1 MCKQVR
7 LGMSGKRYW
16 LRTDIETSEIRWK
29 HPPNLTATAISSSPI
44 DAMVAEKIAK
54 VGKTLWEH
62 KKKTAAGFVALYF
75 IARYLE
81 RNRRDAKIRSAY
93 CREAVKYGFRTIS
106 PEDRPRRVT
115 VLVNVY
121 ANDRYAFDNF
131 KMNALPLLNLAGLEV
146 NVIKEVGREK
156 VLEDRRVVQAGV
168 EHQVVPDLQSKKGPF
183 STKLLRSSPRDAKI
197 RSAYCREAV
206 KYGFRT
212 ISPEDR
218 PRRVTVL
225 VNVYANDRYAFDNF
239 KMNALPLL
247 NLAGLE
253 VNVIKAEDEEQMEAI
268 SAAIDS
274 EEADALYIVGG
285 DGTISRVLTGIYR
298 NRENAVLPIG
308 IFPGGNENRFLKGVV
323 PQESFDENEHS
334 KKPVY
339 GLSGIFAGWFLH
351 METKKKKLWYWGAL
365 KRRFAY
371 FWEMLKRY
379 PDPMELSLT
388 YDEYCP
394 GCNKCRTPLTAQ
406 VPQWRWWHA
415 LVGAPKYKV
424 EGTPSKD
431 YSSITNANC
440 GEKHEMSVKT
450 KDLYIEHS
458 QQDDTSM
465 LRVRA
470 GGERLGRWGV
480 MRDGWKRCKA
490 DVVDASPDNDFYET
504 DLNARS
510 VRVSFSVVPD
520 FIRRIT
526 VFGDEKKLEG
536 ELENK
541 KVKLEA
547 TNRKITVQSDV
558 RRFCESAMALIE
570 DRKREISVARC
581 DLESFDENEHSKKP
595 VYGLSG
601 IFAGWFLHMETK
613 KKKLWYWGA
622 LKRRFAYFWEM
633 LKRYPDPMELSLT
646 YDEYCPGCNK
656 CRTPLTAQVP
666 QWRWWH
672 ALVGAPKYKVEGTPS
687 KDYSSITNA
696 NCGEKHE
703 MSVKTK
709 DLYIEHSQQ
718 DDTSML
724 RVRAGGERLGR
735 WGVMRDG
742 WKRCK
747 ADVVDASPDN
757 DFYETDLNARSVRV
771 SFSVV
776 PDFIRRITVFGDEK
790 KLEGELENK
799 KVKLEATNRKISIFL
814 PSELRW
820 SLEEIKASV
829 Q

>member
-1 MCKQVR
+1 
-7 LGMSGKRYW
+7 
-16 LRTDIETSEIRWK
+16 
-29 HPPNLTATAISSSPI
+29 
-44 DAMVAEKIAK
+44 MVAEKIAK

-81 RNRRDAKIRSAY
+81 RNR
-93 CREAVKYGFRTIS
+93 
-106 PEDRPRRVT
+106 
-115 VLVNVY
+115 
-121 ANDRYAFDNF
+121 
-131 KMNALPLLNLAGLEV
+131 
-146 NVIKEVGREK
+146 
-156 VLEDRRVVQAGV
+156 
-168 EHQVVPDLQSKKGPF
+168 
-183 STKLLRSSPRDAKI
+183 RDAKI

-308 IFPGGNENRFLKGVV
+308 IFPGGNENRFLKGIV
-323 PQESFDENEHS
+323 P
-334 KKPVY
+334 
-339 GLSGIFAGWFLH
+339 
-351 METKKKKLWYWGAL
+351 
-365 KRRFAY
+365 
-371 FWEMLKRY
+371 
-379 PDPMELSLT
+379 
-388 YDEYCP
+388 
-394 GCNKCRTPLTAQ
+394 
-406 VPQWRWWHA
+406 
-415 LVGAPKYKV
+415 
-424 EGTPSKD
+424 
-431 YSSITNANC
+431 
-440 GEKHEMSVKT
+440 
-450 KDLYIEHS
+450 
-458 QQDDTSM
+458 
-465 LRVRA
+465 
-470 GGERLGRWGV
+470 
-480 MRDGWKRCKA
+480 
-490 DVVDASPDNDFYET
+490 
-504 DLNARS
+504 
-510 VRVSFSVVPD
+510 
-520 FIRRIT
+520 
-526 VFGDEKKLEG
+526 
-536 ELENK
+536 
-541 KVKLEA
+541 
-547 TNRKITVQSDV
+547 QSDV

-718 DDTSML
+718 DGTSML